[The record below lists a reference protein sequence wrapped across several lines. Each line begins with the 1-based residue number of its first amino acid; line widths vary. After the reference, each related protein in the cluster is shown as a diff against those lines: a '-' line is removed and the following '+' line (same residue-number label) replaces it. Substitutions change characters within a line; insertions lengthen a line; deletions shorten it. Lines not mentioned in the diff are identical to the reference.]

1 VKELILKGLNMNNPR
16 IYPEDPKKQVI
27 QGASTNNEKRT
38 GQPCTANEKA
48 D

>member
-1 VKELILKGLNMNNPR
+1 VKELILKGLNMNN
-16 IYPEDPKKQVI
+16 PKKQVI
-27 QGASTNNEKRT
+27 QGASTNNEKRI